1 MKKIVINTDWGGF
14 DLSNEAIR
22 RYADLKGI
30 KLLVVDNEF
39 GGTDYYVD
47 GIKDDEHYFWHMDID
62 RDDPALVQ
70 VVEELQEKSE
80 GSYASLKV
88 VEIPDDV
95 DWTIQEHDGR
105 EWVAET
111 HRKWY

>member
-1 MKKIVINTDWGGF
+1 MKKIVINSDWGGF
-14 DLSNEAIR
+14 DLSDEAIV
-22 RYADLKGI
+22 RYAELKGI
-30 KLLVVDNEF
+30 NLLAVDNKF
-39 GGTDYYVD
+39 GSKDYYVD
-47 GIKDDEHYFWHMDID
+47 GIKDDEHYFWYQEID

-80 GSYASLKV
+80 GRYASLKV

-95 DWTIQEHDGR
+95 DWIIQEHDGR

-111 HRKWY
+111 HRTWF

>member
-14 DLSNEAIR
+14 DLSHKAIV
-22 RYADLKGI
+22 RYAELKGI
-30 KLLVVDNEF
+30 NLLPVDNEY

-47 GIKDDEHYFWHMDID
+47 GIKDDEHYFWHLDID
-62 RDDPALVQ
+62 RDDAALVQ

-80 GSYASLKV
+80 GQYASLKV

-95 DWTIQEHDGR
+95 DWFIMEHDGR
-105 EWVAET
+105 EWVAER
-111 HRKWY
+111 HRTWF